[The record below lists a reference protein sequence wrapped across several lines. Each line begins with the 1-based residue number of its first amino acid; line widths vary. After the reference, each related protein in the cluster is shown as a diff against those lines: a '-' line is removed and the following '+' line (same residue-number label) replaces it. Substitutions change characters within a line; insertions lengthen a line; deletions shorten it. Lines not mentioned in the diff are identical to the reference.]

1 MSVSKTLSVANMAK
15 EIHQALNANDAAH
28 YTIPQSRQLVAQ
40 ELLLFENSGSD
51 DLEDLV
57 DSPFSLGRLTIK
69 LPYAPPLLYEGF
81 IAKAVALTE
90 ATLGSEVTITP
101 TGFVT
106 LMTRS
111 LNAVTISMLRSYIIA
126 LAIITPLMFLLLG
139 SIRGGLI
146 AMVPN
151 LTPIIVTLGLM
162 GWLGIPLDVF
172 TLLIGSIAIG
182 LAVDDTIH
190 FMHNFR
196 KYHEQSDDVRQA
208 VRETLQ
214 TTGHALL
221 VTSVVL
227 SLSFFMFML
236 ASLQNLVVFGSLT
249 GLTII
254 TAFIADVTIAPA
266 LMALNAGGG
275 RSKLEPMWTALQEG
289 WSARI
294 ADWRGSMT
302 G

>member
-1 MSVSKTLSVANMAK
+1 MQRRKREYLAGK
-15 EIHQALNANDAAH
+15 AAW
-28 YTIPQSRQLVAQ
+28 TGTENR
-40 ELLLFENSGSD
+40 LLARAVRCPDCSD
-51 DLEDLV
+51 DV
-57 DSPFSLGRLTIK
+57 H
-69 LPYAPPLLYEGF
+69 
-81 IAKAVALTE
+81 
-90 ATLGSEVTITP
+90 
-101 TGFVT
+101 
-106 LMTRS
+106 
-111 LNAVTISMLRSYIIA
+111 NAVTISMLRSYVIA
-126 LAIITPLMFLLLG
+126 LTIITPLMFLLLG

-151 LTPIIVTLGLM
+151 LSPIVVTLGLM

-196 KYHEQSDDVRQA
+196 KYHEQSGDVRRA

-214 TTGHALL
+214 TTGRALL

-236 ASLQNLVVFGSLT
+236 ASLQNLVIFGSLT

-254 TAFIADVTIAPA
+254 TAFISDVTIAPA
-266 LMALNAGGG
+266 LMALNHRGG
-275 RSKLEPMWTALQEG
+275 RGRLEPMWAALQEG

-294 ADWRGSMT
+294 ADWRGSVPR
-302 G
+302 